1 MTTNQTRRVF
11 LGASLPLTVS
21 ALSAARVSG
30 ANDRIRIGVV
40 GTGGRGQYLMGSLL
54 KLAPDQVAFPAV
66 CDIYDVRRA
75 QAAKLAGGGA
85 EQYVDYRQL
94 VERKDLDAVIVATP
108 DHWHATVAVAAM
120 QAGKDVYVEKPMVH
134 QPEDCL
140 LYTSRCV

>member
-11 LGASLPLTVS
+11 LGASLPLSVS

-75 QAAKLAGGGA
+75 QAAEA
-85 EQYVDYRQL
+85 RNSMS
-94 VERKDLDAVIVATP
+94 T
-108 DHWHATVAVAAM
+108 TVNWWSARIW
-120 QAGKDVYVEKPMVH
+120 
-134 QPEDCL
+134 
-140 LYTSRCV
+140 TR